1 MEDAQHAAVVSFRHG
16 VERDQTVG
24 GLLVVHAACGETMQW
39 VYIHEIRVHP
49 FGRFH
54 DSPQVSSVEATVLGS
69 AGTTFVQHDVAQI
82 GAHALQFC
90 LYETGIVL
98 SLHDEDFLAH
108 GRESRALVQ
117 GERAFATA
125 FASAQYSDRSRWK
138 PHVFSQEFDVP
149 YQFIEHWRQN
159 IVGLLCFSVFLR
171 YTVHWFCW
179 RLSLFSDRRFSF
191 PAMPLSILRRNLPVI
206 CS

>member
-1 MEDAQHAAVVSFRHG
+1 
-16 VERDQTVG
+16 
-24 GLLVVHAACGETMQW
+24 MQW
-39 VYIHEIRVHP
+39 VYIHEIRVHLSS
-49 FGRFH
+49 RFH
-54 DSPQVSSVEATVLGS
+54 DSPQVSGIETTVFDS

-108 GRESRALVQ
+108 DRESRALVQ

-138 PHVFSQEFDVP
+138 PHVFSQKFDVP

-159 IVGLLCFSVFLR
+159 IVSLLCFSVFLR